1 MVSCLFAF
9 GFLAVTARSF
19 YLQILEHDQLVKLAE
34 RQHHR
39 TIPITPARGGIF
51 DRTGAPLAVSLEM
64 DSLYAEP
71 KRISDPAGTAAALAP
86 LVQLPQHELQ
96 RKLDSAKSFTWLVRQ
111 LPPETAVKIKQ
122 LKLPGIGFVKENK
135 RFYPNFEMASHVLG
149 FTGMDPGGLEG
160 LERRYDATILG
171 KNRLPVNRARCSW
184 AGCRGTKCCGTGC
197 GSRQK
202 SLPDAG

>member
-1 MVSCLFAF
+1 MKNDKEKWARVRIIMVSCLFAF

-71 KRISDPAGTAAALAP
+71 KRITDPAGTAAALAP
-86 LVQLPQHELQ
+86 LVQLPQQEL
-96 RKLDSAKSFTWLVRQ
+96 
-111 LPPETAVKIKQ
+111 
-122 LKLPGIGFVKENK
+122 
-135 RFYPNFEMASHVLG
+135 
-149 FTGMDPGGLEG
+149 
-160 LERRYDATILG
+160 
-171 KNRLPVNRARCSW
+171 
-184 AGCRGTKCCGTGC
+184 
-197 GSRQK
+197 
-202 SLPDAG
+202 